1 MALRLVQVN
10 FKARDDSALGRF
22 WAEVIG
28 WGVSSEGSGVTD
40 DLAKLRSCEVATSC
54 GCRSVSGVCS
64 HARYNR
70 VDPHPPR
77 PATVPINN
85 QPAEVARPRAR
96 GAEAA
101 DIGQDDVRNGWSA
114 AMTVSRDHRSWSS

>member
-40 DLAKLRSCEVATSC
+40 DLAKLRSCEVAKL
-54 GCRSVSGVCS
+54 RRAAGVGPYPEFVRMPDITVWTRI
-64 HARYNR
+64 HLDLRPYPLTTNR
-70 VDPHPPR
+70 QRWPGRALVVR
-77 PATVPINN
+77 KRLILGRTTCATD
-85 QPAEVARPRAR
+85 
-96 GAEAA
+96 GAL
-101 DIGQDDVRNGWSA
+101 R
-114 AMTVSRDHRSWSS
+114 